1 LIYLFLYNSDYKYLS
16 EILRVDLAIFYYLLF
31 LFSYSL
37 VFFFGNI
44 SFSHIII
51 LYGSTYKRIS
61 EYTNSKFCS
70 QYKTNSVSIYTSQYG
85 NRCQQQL
92 HQRKVQLSSKV
103 SLRSTLVFSAVS
115 SIPYYERMEIKNDL
129 PNKDIVDSID
139 SSQLLYKNNNNIGN
153 FVSKITNIDPTEIQ

>member
-1 LIYLFLYNSDYKYLS
+1 M
-16 EILRVDLAIFYYLLF
+16 
-31 LFSYSL
+31 
-37 VFFFGNI
+37 
-44 SFSHIII
+44 
-51 LYGSTYKRIS
+51 
-61 EYTNSKFCS
+61 
-70 QYKTNSVSIYTSQYG
+70 
-85 NRCQQQL
+85 
-92 HQRKVQLSSKV
+92 